1 MAHLIN
7 ENIGSLKTRFA
18 PTPSGFLHPGNAI
31 SFIVTHT
38 LARHFGGKILLRI
51 DDLDTDRM
59 RIDCLEDIFSTL
71 DWLGL
76 DYDEGASG
84 VEDFQKNYSQH
95 TRLDLYFDALKKID
109 SLVPIDSGFRSHS
122 ILYACRCSRKDI
134 REQSSDGLYPKTCL
148 NKNISLKEQEVTWRI
163 HVPDNTTVHFNEWQ
177 QGLQNVELSKTVGD
191 FILRQKNGR
200 PAYQLASVIDDDFF
214 GVNFIVRGED
224 LLSSTASQIFVSQHI
239 THSNFSKNVF
249 LHHPLLTDTEGV
261 KLSKSKGAGSLN
273 DWREAGKSPVFLFQK
288 AAEWLNLPYED
299 VNNLQ
304 DLLDLCKQVS
314 PLMPSK

>member
-1 MAHLIN
+1 MLKN
-7 ENIGSLKTRFA
+7 TPYFKTRFA

-31 SFIVTHT
+31 SFIVTYT

-59 RIDCLEDIFSTL
+59 RVDCLEDIFRTL

-95 TRLDLYFDALKKID
+95 TRLDLYFDALEKIGP
-109 SLVPIDSGFRSHS
+109 SVPIDSGFRSPS
-122 ILYACRCSRKDI
+122 ILYACKCSRKGI
-134 REQSSDGLYPKTCL
+134 REQSLDGLYPKICL
-148 NKNISLKEQEVTWRI
+148 EKNIPFEEKDVTWRI
-163 HVPDNTTVHFNEWQ
+163 NVPSDTVVKFQEFQ
-177 QGLQNVELSKTVGD
+177 QEEQHIALAKTVGD
-191 FILRQKNGR
+191 FVVRQKNGR
-200 PAYQLASVIDDDFF
+200 PAYQLASVVDDDYF

-239 THSNFSKNVF
+239 THSNFFENTF
-249 LHHPLLTDTEGV
+249 LHHPLLTDSEGE

-273 DWREAGKSPVFLFQK
+273 DWREASKSPIFLFQK
-288 AAEWLNLPYED
+288 AAEWLHLPYD
-299 VNNLQ
+299 DIRSLQ
-304 DLLDLCKQVS
+304 DLLDLCKQEY
-314 PLMPSK
+314 PSVFLPK

>member
-1 MAHLIN
+1 MTQ
-7 ENIGSLKTRFA
+7 NIPYFKTRFA
-18 PTPSGFLHPGNAI
+18 PTPSGFLHAGNAI
-31 SFIVTHT
+31 SFIVTYT

-59 RIDCLEDIFSTL
+59 RIDCIEDIFRTL

-95 TRLDLYFDALKKID
+95 TRLDLYFDALKKIANL
-109 SLVPIDSGFRSHS
+109 STPSVPIDSGFRSRS

-134 REQSSDGLYPKTCL
+134 REQSLDGLYPKICL
-148 NKNISLKEQEVTWRI
+148 DKNIPFDETEVTWRMN
-163 HVPDNTTVHFNEWQ
+163 VPHNTMVKFKEFQ
-177 QGLQNVELSKTVGD
+177 QAEQDIALAKTVGD
-191 FILRQKNGR
+191 FVVRQKNGR
-200 PAYQLASVIDDDFF
+200 PAYQLASVVDDDYF

-224 LLSSTASQIFVSQHI
+224 LLSSTASQVFVSQHI
-239 THSNFSKNVF
+239 THSNFLKNTF
-249 LHHPLLTDTEGV
+249 LHHPLLTDSEGE

-288 AAEWLNLPYED
+288 AAEWLHLPHGD
-299 VNNLQ
+299 INNLQ
-304 DLLDLCKQVS
+304 DLLYLCNQRD
-314 PLMPSK
+314 PSVF